1 LQSGCD
7 DRVVSVTA
15 GSVVAERAVEDFSSV
30 ETLAGYLAAS
40 AILGGSFAPSDVP
53 TE

>member
-15 GSVVAERAVEDFSSV
+15 GSVVAERAVEDFSV
-30 ETLAGYLAAS
+30 ETLAGNLAAS